1 MSAALLV
8 SGVGYCAEA
17 GPSDAPTLKLR
28 KDREVLVSARKRTES
43 MQKTPVALTV
53 LGDGIVNSP
62 TVLKMVDL
70 GRQVPNVLLESTP
83 TSSRAL
89 TATIRGI
96 GFNDVEKF
104 YDPVVGVT
112 LDGVVIAT
120 DTDTSF
126 EAQDIEA
133 IEVLRGPQG
142 TLFGRN
148 TTAGMINVRRTRPTG
163 NWGADLKIDYRT
175 VQPSELRLG
184 SEPT

>member
-1 MSAALLV
+1 MRLLVSAIGVSAALLV

-17 GPSDAPTLKLR
+17 GPSDAPSVEAEGKIE
-28 KDREVLVSARKRTES
+28 EVLVSARKRTES

-70 GRQVPNVLLESTP
+70 GRQVPNVLLEDAP

-120 DTDTSF
+120 NTGASF

-142 TLFGRN
+142 TLFG
-148 TTAGMINVRRTRPTG
+148 AI
-163 NWGADLKIDYRT
+163 
-175 VQPSELRLG
+175 QPPE
-184 SEPT
+184 